1 MQEDE
6 MSSIQKGS
14 VVFHTKRNASTD
26 NSQFISKAGRR
37 VLFPAFAAAGAGR
50 GSSTHAAKTQA
61 YGTPLEAVQVK
72 GKFNRSGR
80 QSPASPEDA
89 MVPNRKGRAVFF
101 AGGQQREPALSSEQS
116 IAEQTPTVAF
126 QAVGNGRNTSQSSM
140 DKMVSSEH
148 DYDDYAP
155 RRPEK
160 RARVFFKDEL
170 QQHHSQRMITED
182 DDGDPVQ

>member
-37 VLFPAFAAAGAGR
+37 VLLPAFAAAGAGR
-50 GSSTHAAKTQA
+50 GSSTHAATKA
-61 YGTPLEAVQVK
+61 FGTPLEAVQVK
-72 GKFNRSGR
+72 AKFNRTGH

-116 IAEQTPTVAF
+116 IAEQTPKVAF
-126 QAVGNGRNTSQSSM
+126 NFAGNGRNPSQSSM
-140 DKMVSSEH
+140 DKMLSSEH

-170 QQHHSQRMITED
+170 Q
-182 DDGDPVQ
+182 